1 MLVESVHWMG
11 KVTIFLLT
19 LKYRA
24 ATIQS
29 HALKNEVAVKINQFI
44 GGLRILKSEPII
56 QDLLQELKYRM
67 PNQLL
72 KYTDKLEE
80 GDLVKYKE
88 RPKVKEF
95 TSKK

>member
-1 MLVESVHWMG
+1 M
-11 KVTIFLLT
+11 
-19 LKYRA
+19 
-24 ATIQS
+24 
-29 HALKNEVAVKINQFI
+29 
-44 GGLRILKSEPII
+44 
-56 QDLLQELKYRM
+56 KYRM